1 MTELNGIVLSRLPVL
16 PLRGLT
22 AFPNMIVHFDV
33 GRMMSI
39 RALEAAMKN
48 GQTIFLTAQRE
59 LKTDTPTPSDLYQ
72 IGTICQIRQI
82 LRLPGDNIRVLVE
95 GKTRALAHN
104 FIAAEK
110 DEDCMYAEVEEL
122 EDYVYGVTE
131 RRAQALVRTAQER
144 FGEYAQYASRL
155 SPDVELTVAEG
166 GDPGYLA
173 DYIAQNIP
181 VDVAAKQEILEEL
194 GITRRLVM
202 VIRML
207 GEETEVL
214 KIENEIQDELKTQI
228 DKNQKEYYLREQ
240 IKVIQTELGEQDVA
254 AEAESYRARVL
265 DLKLPKEC
273 EDKLIREVD
282 RFAKLSGSTAEQ
294 GVVRTYLDTVL
305 DLPWNKKSE
314 ERHDLA
320 EAQAILDRD
329 HYGMEKVKERI
340 MEFLA
345 VKSLAPDLKGQV
357 LCLVGPPGVGKTSIA
372 KSVAEAMGRNYTR
385 MSLGGVRDEA
395 DIRGHR
401 KTYIGAMPGRIMDA
415 LRRAGTSNPLILLDE
430 IDKMG
435 NDFRGDP
442 ASAMLEVLDTE
453 QTVAFRD
460 HYIELPFDLSDVVF
474 LTTANDLSTVPRP
487 LLDRMEVI
495 ELPSYTAEEKRLI
508 ARRHLLSKQMKKH
521 GLSENQL
528 IVDDETLD
536 AIISGYTREAGVR
549 RLEQVLAKLCR
560 KAAKH
565 IADGDES
572 LTATK
577 EKLEELLGT
586 ATFKDDLVSKKDEV
600 GIVNGLAWTSVGGE
614 MLEVEVAVVPGTGKI
629 EITGNLGTVMQ
640 ESAKAAVTF
649 VRSKAEA
656 LNIDPMFYKDNDLH
670 IHFPEAAIPKDGPS
684 AGVTITTALI
694 SALTGAPVRHEVA
707 MTGEVTLRG
716 RVLPIGGLREKT
728 MAAYRAGIKT
738 VCIPKDNESD
748 LKDIVSVVRENIN
761 FVIAEHM
768 DTVVETAIDFSRRP
782 KQKKRKSAP
791 VKMMQRTR
799 HRQRWYN
806 NMEMKKPNLHN
817 AEFLRSAV
825 KESDFPHDPLPQI
838 VFAGKSNV
846 GKSSVINKLLNR
858 RTLRVSARGQDHF
871 TSIFSIDK
879 AMYLVDLP
887 GYGYARVSKAEQQR
901 WGALMETYFAM
912 DLLTLGIQ
920 IVDIRHKPT
929 RDDMTMAEWFRAS
942 GKPWVIIA
950 NKLDKIKKSQ
960 LESNIAE
967 IRQTLLLP
975 EEVPVIPFSAEKGFG
990 RDEVLDL
997 IFEHVCGKEEA

>member
-16 PLRGLT
+16 ALRGLT

-254 AEAESYRARVL
+254 AEAESYRTRVL

-314 ERHDLA
+314 ERHNLA

-372 KSVAEAMGRNYTR
+372 RSIAESLNRKYVR
-385 MSLGGVRDEA
+385 ISLGGVRDEA
-395 DIRGHR
+395 EIRGHR
-401 KTYIGAMPGRIMDA
+401 RTYIGAMPGKIINAMISA
-415 LRRAGTSNPLILLDE
+415 KSSNPLMLLDE
-430 IDKMG
+430 IDKLAG
-435 NDFRGDP
+435 DFRGDP
-442 ASAMLEVLDTE
+442 AAALLEALDPE
-453 QTVAFRD
+453 QNTTFND
-460 HYIELPFDLSDVVF
+460 HFIDMPFDLSHVLF
-474 LTTANDLSTVPRP
+474 ITTANDLSAIPGP
-487 LLDRMEVI
+487 LRDRMDVI
-495 ELPSYTAEEKRLI
+495 ELPSYTRVEKYNI
-508 ARRHLLSKQMKKH
+508 ARKHLVPKQLKAC
-521 GLSENQL
+521 GLAGRVTFSQSAL
-528 IVDDETLD
+528 YG
-536 AIISGYTREAGVR
+536 IIDGYTREAGVR
-549 RLEQVLAKLCR
+549 TLERTITSVLR
-560 KAAKH
+560 KCARK
-565 IADGDES
+565 IASGEAENVS
-572 LTATK
+572 VTGSS
-577 EKLEELLGT
+577 LEELLGPRFVKPDFLNRT
-586 ATFKDDLVSKKDEV
+586 NAI
-600 GIVNGLAWTSVGGE
+600 GIANGLAWTSIGGE
-614 MLEVEVAVVPGTGKI
+614 TLPIEVQVMDNGSGKI
-629 EITGNLGTVMQ
+629 TVTGSLGDVMK
-640 ESAKAAVTF
+640 ESAQLAITY
-649 VRSKAEA
+649 VRVHAEEYG
-656 LNIDPMFYKDNDLH
+656 IDPERLKKCDLH
-670 IHFPEAAIPKDGPS
+670 IHAPEGAVPKDGPS
-684 AGVTITTALI
+684 AGVTLTTALVSCLSGI
-694 SALTGAPVRHEVA
+694 PVRGDVA
-707 MTGEVTLRG
+707 MTGEITLHG
-716 RVLPIGGLREKT
+716 NVLPIGGLREKS
-728 MAAYRAGIKT
+728 MAAYREGMKT
-738 VCIPKDNESD
+738 VLIPKDNVPDLYEVDDEVKKNLTFLPMSD
-748 LKDIVSVVRENIN
+748 LAQVLNAALLK
-761 FVIAEHM
+761 
-768 DTVVETAIDFSRRP
+768 P
-782 KQKKRKSAP
+782 KS
-791 VKMMQRTR
+791 
-799 HRQRWYN
+799 
-806 NMEMKKPNLHN
+806 
-817 AEFLRSAV
+817 
-825 KESDFPHDPLPQI
+825 
-838 VFAGKSNV
+838 
-846 GKSSVINKLLNR
+846 
-858 RTLRVSARGQDHF
+858 VSARHPHPAK
-871 TSIFSIDK
+871 K
-879 AMYLVDLP
+879 AKPVEAAIPPAPEKPKP
-887 GYGYARVSKAEQQR
+887 GA
-901 WGALMETYFAM
+901 
-912 DLLTLGIQ
+912 
-920 IVDIRHKPT
+920 
-929 RDDMTMAEWFRAS
+929 
-942 GKPWVIIA
+942 
-950 NKLDKIKKSQ
+950 
-960 LESNIAE
+960 
-967 IRQTLLLP
+967 
-975 EEVPVIPFSAEKGFG
+975 
-990 RDEVLDL
+990 
-997 IFEHVCGKEEA
+997 VC

>member
-254 AEAESYRARVL
+254 AEAESYRTRVL

-329 HYGMEKVKERI
+329 HYGMEKVKKRI

-453 QTVAFRD
+453 QNVAFRD

-577 EKLEELLGT
+577 ENLEELLGT
-586 ATFKDDLVSKKDEV
+586 ATFKDDLVSRKDEV

-614 MLEVEVAVVPGTGKI
+614 MLEVEVAVIPGTGKI

-640 ESAKAAVTF
+640 ERKGGCDVRALQGRVAEHRPDVLQGQRSAHSLPGGSDSEG
-649 VRSKAEA
+649 R
-656 LNIDPMFYKDNDLH
+656 
-670 IHFPEAAIPKDGPS
+670 
-684 AGVTITTALI
+684 
-694 SALTGAPVRHEVA
+694 PVRRRDDHHGA
-707 MTGEVTLRG
+707 DFGADRRAGSSRG
-716 RVLPIGGLREKT
+716 CHDRRGNTARPCAADRRSARENHGGVPCGHQDRVHSEGQRERFEGHRAGRSGKHQLCHCGAHGHGGGDLNRLFAPSQAEKT
-728 MAAYRAGIKT
+728 QVRPNKACSGHGI
-738 VCIPKDNESD
+738 DNGG
-748 LKDIVSVVRENIN
+748 
-761 FVIAEHM
+761 
-768 DTVVETAIDFSRRP
+768 T
-782 KQKKRKSAP
+782 
-791 VKMMQRTR
+791 
-799 HRQRWYN
+799 
-806 NMEMKKPNLHN
+806 
-817 AEFLRSAV
+817 
-825 KESDFPHDPLPQI
+825 
-838 VFAGKSNV
+838 
-846 GKSSVINKLLNR
+846 
-858 RTLRVSARGQDHF
+858 
-871 TSIFSIDK
+871 
-879 AMYLVDLP
+879 
-887 GYGYARVSKAEQQR
+887 
-901 WGALMETYFAM
+901 
-912 DLLTLGIQ
+912 
-920 IVDIRHKPT
+920 
-929 RDDMTMAEWFRAS
+929 
-942 GKPWVIIA
+942 IIW
-950 NKLDKIKKSQ
+950 K
-960 LESNIAE
+960 
-967 IRQTLLLP
+967 
-975 EEVPVIPFSAEKGFG
+975 
-990 RDEVLDL
+990 
-997 IFEHVCGKEEA
+997 

>member
-1 MTELNGIVLSRLPVL
+1 MSEKVTVKVERNILHLPAIA
-16 PLRGLT
+16 LRGLVV
-22 AFPNMIVHFDV
+22 FPNNLLHFEV
-33 GRMMSI
+33 GRDKSI
-39 RALEAAMKN
+39 AAVEWAVRNKSEVFLIAQKDMKAEDPKAEEMYQY
-48 GQTIFLTAQRE
+48 GVVAEIKQVMRV
-59 LKTDTPTPSDLYQ
+59 SDDLVR
-72 IGTICQIRQI
+72 I
-82 LRLPGDNIRVLVE
+82 LVE
-95 GKTRALAHN
+95 GKFRAKRTELDTEGSFLLASVRPAPVRP
-104 FIAAEK
+104 IKAE
-110 DEDCMYAEVEEL
+110 
-122 EDYVYGVTE
+122 
-131 RRAQALVRTAQER
+131 
-144 FGEYAQYASRL
+144 
-155 SPDVELTVAEG
+155 
-166 GDPGYLA
+166 
-173 DYIAQNIP
+173 
-181 VDVAAKQEILEEL
+181 
-194 GITRRLVM
+194 
-202 VIRML
+202 
-207 GEETEVL
+207 EETEAEALLRNVKTSFDAVL
-214 KIENEIQDELKTQI
+214 SMNPRISKDVVFAVTSNNDPAFLCEYIPANLLFRFEDKQAVMEESTLIGRLRLLVERLHRERRMLEIDKEIAQKVDEAM
-228 DKNQKEYYLREQ
+228 DKNQRDYYLHEQ
-240 IKVIQTELGEQDVA
+240 MHMISQELGEDDDTT
-254 AEAESYRARVL
+254 AEAEEYRRRIQELHL
-265 DLKLPKEC
+265 DEEREKKLLK
-273 EDKLIREVD
+273 EVD
-282 RFAKLSGSTAEQ
+282 RLAKMQSSNQEGT
-294 GVVRTYLDTVL
+294 VIRTYLDTCL
-305 DLPWNKKSE
+305 DLPWNSFTE
-314 ERHDLA
+314 DDLDIA
-320 EAQAILDRD
+320 KAQRILDRD
-329 HYGMEKVKERI
+329 HYGLKKVKDRI
-340 MEFLA
+340 LEVLA
-345 VKSLAPDLKGQV
+345 VRKLAPDVKGQII
-357 LCLVGPPGVGKTSIA
+357 CLVGPPGVGKTSIA

-453 QTVAFRD
+453 QNVAFRD

-577 EKLEELLGT
+577 ENLEELLGT

-649 VRSKAEA
+649 VRSKAES

-748 LKDIVSVVRENIN
+748 LKDIVPVVRENIN

-791 VKMMQRTR
+791 VK
-799 HRQRWYN
+799 
-806 NMEMKKPNLHN
+806 
-817 AEFLRSAV
+817 
-825 KESDFPHDPLPQI
+825 
-838 VFAGKSNV
+838 
-846 GKSSVINKLLNR
+846 
-858 RTLRVSARGQDHF
+858 
-871 TSIFSIDK
+871 
-879 AMYLVDLP
+879 
-887 GYGYARVSKAEQQR
+887 
-901 WGALMETYFAM
+901 
-912 DLLTLGIQ
+912 
-920 IVDIRHKPT
+920 
-929 RDDMTMAEWFRAS
+929 RAADTAS
-942 GKPWVIIA
+942 TTVV
-950 NKLDKIKKSQ
+950 Q
-960 LESNIAE
+960 
-967 IRQTLLLP
+967 
-975 EEVPVIPFSAEKGFG
+975 
-990 RDEVLDL
+990 
-997 IFEHVCGKEEA
+997 